1 MSKQVSGL
9 DLLTG
14 LTKIDREV
22 RDRVTLDSLVI
33 LLLIRLN
40 PGITVPRISEATG
53 IGLSTV
59 ADRVLVMR
67 GAVTKDRVA
76 RFPVPLIE
84 EDTSQNYR
92 GKAIHLRTTSKF
104 DKIFSHIISF
114 DDDRDH
120 IEYIM
125 RGFYRDNS
133 SR

>member
-22 RDRVTLDSLVI
+22 RERITLDSLVI
-33 LLLIRLN
+33 LLLIRLK

-59 ADRVLVMR
+59 ADRVSVMR

-84 EDTSQNYR
+84 EDTSQKYR

-114 DDDRDH
+114 EDDRDH
-120 IEYIM
+120 IESIIRGLYI
-125 RGFYRDNS
+125 DNS

>member
-1 MSKQVSGL
+1 MSTRVSGL
-9 DLLTG
+9 NLLIG

-59 ADRVLVMR
+59 ADRVLVLR
-67 GAVTKDRVA
+67 GAATKDRVA

-84 EDTSQNYR
+84 EDTSQDYR

-104 DKIFSHIISF
+104 DKIFSHIIRF

-120 IEYIM
+120 IDYTM
-125 RGFYRDNS
+125 RGLYRDNS
-133 SR
+133 PL

>member
-9 DLLTG
+9 DLLVG

-22 RDRVTLDSLVI
+22 RGRITLDSLVI
-33 LLLIRLN
+33 LLIIRLN

-53 IGLSTV
+53 IGLNTV
-59 ADRVLVMR
+59 ADRVSVLR
-67 GAVTKDRVA
+67 GAVVKDRVA

-84 EDTSQNYR
+84 EDTSQDYR

-104 DKIFSHIISF
+104 DKIFSHIIRF

-120 IEYIM
+120 IEYVMTGI
-125 RGFYRDNS
+125 YRDNL
-133 SR
+133 

>member
-1 MSKQVSGL
+1 MSKQFSGL

-59 ADRVLVMR
+59 ADRVSVMR

-84 EDTSQNYR
+84 EDTSQDYR

-120 IEYIM
+120 IE
-125 RGFYRDNS
+125 
-133 SR
+133 

>member
-1 MSKQVSGL
+1 MSKQVSSL
-9 DLLTG
+9 DLLIG

-33 LLLIRLN
+33 LILIRLN

-59 ADRVLVMR
+59 ADRVSVMR
-67 GAVTKDRVA
+67 GAVLRDRAA

-120 IEYIM
+120 IESIM
-125 RGFYRDNS
+125 LGLYRDNS
-133 SR
+133 PR

>member
-1 MSKQVSGL
+1 MSTRVSGL
-9 DLLTG
+9 NLLTG

-59 ADRVLVMR
+59 ADRVLVLR

-120 IEYIM
+120 IDYTM
-125 RGFYRDNS
+125 RGLYIDNS